1 MSAVRIGDD
10 HIGGVIS
17 VANQLKISEKHF
29 FLIQAYVE
37 KVVYAESNENLEWS
51 LWRQRIGSGLTLTLG
66 ERKRV
71 QSRLEL
77 M

>member
-1 MSAVRIGDD
+1 MKLSVGKLAVRIPDD

-17 VANQLKISEKHF
+17 VANQMKISEKHF

-51 LWRQRIGSGLTLTLG
+51 LWRQRIGSGLTLTRG
-66 ERKRV
+66 
-71 QSRLEL
+71 
-77 M
+77 

>member
-1 MSAVRIGDD
+1 MSIFPFIVIGYP
-10 HIGGVIS
+10 ILPFF
-17 VANQLKISEKHF
+17 NQMKISERHF

-51 LWRQRIGSGLTLTLG
+51 LWRQRIGSGLTPTRG

>member
-1 MSAVRIGDD
+1 MKLSVSNVAERIGDGY
-10 HIGGVIS
+10 IGGVIS
-17 VANQLKISEKHF
+17 VANQLKIS
-29 FLIQAYVE
+29 E

>member
-1 MSAVRIGDD
+1 MIIS
-10 HIGGVIS
+10 VIS

-51 LWRQRIGSGLTLTLG
+51 LWRQRIGSGLTLTRG
-66 ERKRV
+66 
-71 QSRLEL
+71 
-77 M
+77 